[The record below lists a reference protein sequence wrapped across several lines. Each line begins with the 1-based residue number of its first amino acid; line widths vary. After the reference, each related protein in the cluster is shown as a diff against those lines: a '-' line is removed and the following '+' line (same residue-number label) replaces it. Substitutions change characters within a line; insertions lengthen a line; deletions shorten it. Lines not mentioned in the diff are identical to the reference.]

1 MEMKTLGD
9 PQTQPQSQN
18 IATQISLHT
27 AVDLE
32 SFKQLAKKYVLTGES
47 RKFICLQNA
56 QVGLLTLNGLVTKT
70 SNRQQQKLESRTQ
83 HSYGCF

>member
-9 PQTQPQSQN
+9 PQARPQLQN
-18 IATQISLHT
+18 IATQISPHT

-47 RKFICLQNA
+47 RKLICLQNA
-56 QVGLLTLNGLVTKT
+56 QVGFINA
-70 SNRQQQKLESRTQ
+70 
-83 HSYGCF
+83 